1 MNLKQARLH
10 AGLSQ
15 RALGARIGV
24 DQPTIS
30 RIECG
35 HRAITVTQLLAI
47 SRVLAIPLSQLLP
60 EDVAETGKAA

>member
-1 MNLKQARLH
+1 MNIRQARLH

-15 RALGARIGV
+15 RALGARVGV

-35 HRAITVTQLLAI
+35 HRAVTVTQLMAI
-47 SRVLAIPLSQLLP
+47 SRVLAIPLAQLLP
-60 EDVAETGKAA
+60 IDEAKSVRAA

>member
-1 MNLKQARLH
+1 MHIRQARLH

-15 RALGARIGV
+15 TALASRIGV

-35 HRAITVTQLLAI
+35 RRAVTVTQLMAI
-47 SRVLAIPLSQLLP
+47 SRVLAIPLAQLLP
-60 EDVAETGKAA
+60 NDEAKSEKAA